1 MDYLSAGLFIL
12 AALALLGSPG
22 PAIAALIAVGKGQGF
37 RQGLRFY
44 GGLQVGLMLA
54 AGASAAGLFS
64 LLLTVPGATEVMKIV
79 ASIYLIYLAY
89 KIAFAP
95 VGQSPDAGPTSFEPK
110 AGGGFL
116 LGMTNPKSYISFI
129 SLMAS
134 HTIIASN
141 STADA
146 SIKWLFIVLVML
158 SVDLIWLWLGVVI
171 GRANLKPRAERILNL
186 VMGATILI
194 TAVAVHF

>member
-1 MDYLSAGLFIL
+1 
-12 AALALLGSPG
+12 
-22 PAIAALIAVGKGQGF
+22 
-37 RQGLRFY
+37 
-44 GGLQVGLMLA
+44 
-54 AGASAAGLFS
+54 
-64 LLLTVPGATEVMKIV
+64 
-79 ASIYLIYLAY
+79 
-89 KIAFAP
+89 
-95 VGQSPDAGPTSFEPK
+95 
-110 AGGGFL
+110 
-116 LGMTNPKSYISFI
+116 
-129 SLMAS
+129 MAS

-171 GRANLKPRAERILNL
+171 GRANLSPRAERILNL